1 MARHTAAAVT
11 GLQAAGVVACT
22 KHFPGHGRTGTD
34 THEAIATIEGGLDE
48 LRRRDL
54 PPFEAA
60 IRAGTIA
67 IMPSHLRVPE
77 LTGDLP
83 ATVSHRRA
91 PGRCYARTGQV
102 RSP

>member
-1 MARHTAAAVT
+1 MGIV
-11 GLQAAGVVACT
+11 
-22 KHFPGHGRTGTD
+22 TGTD

-54 PPFEAA
+54 PPFVAA